1 MDFQAIQEWLRA
13 TYLEENPYQKW
24 AWALSVLF
32 VFWFPPST
40 RRLAVITWFI
50 VLGLMGLFFGMASV
64 YQQYTPGGR

>member
-13 TYLEENPYQKW
+13 TYLEENAYRNW

-32 VFWFPPST
+32 VFWFPRGT

-64 YQQYTPGGR
+64 YKQYTPGG